1 LYPKGEG
8 AEKAYRSLSF
18 QIYFWKELRFRAIQS
33 RDGSLP
39 IRHPNIFY
47 LDGMLKEPAAF
58 ALLYVK
64 PVNGA
69 ALVSEDLLEI
79 SNRERLR
86 CCGAGFI
93 RKAPDGIHVVVFGE
107 RLQKLRLVSGD
118 DVHGSARQIA
128 GIKKLVE
135 IAGNQRIS
143 LGRNH
148 DRGISHREH
157 RHDERQKPEQRRTI
171 RTNNR
176 DSANRLVHSNR
187 DIAEWRIVHC
197 TIKLVRPSGVREDAL
212 NSEIHFGGSLSLSNR
227 RRESARD
234 LITPLRKVLRH
245 VIKNLCAIVGCPLT
259 PTRSFTRRLNC
270 ITNVFSVAQ
279 RHFAEQP
286 SIPVAHFHAVAG
298 IRARLLASDVE
309 LHRSVNRR

>member
-1 LYPKGEG
+1 MYLKGEG

-86 CCGAGFI
+86 GCGAGFVG
-93 RKAPDGIHVVVFGE
+93 KAPDGIDVVVFGE
-107 RLQKLRLVSGD
+107 RLQKLALVTSNDIHCAAG
-118 DVHGSARQIA
+118 QIA
-128 GIKKLVE
+128 GVEKLIQ
-135 IAGNQRIS
+135 IAGDQRI
-143 LGRNH
+143 GFRRDRN
-148 DRGISHREH
+148 RGIAHRDH
-157 RHDERQKPEQRRTI
+157 RHYERQKSEQRCFIWTDD
-171 RTNNR
+171 R
-176 DSANRLVHSNR
+176 DGPDRFVHCDG
-187 DIAEWRIVHC
+187 DIAERRVMHRAL
-197 TIKLVRPSGVREDAL
+197 KLVSPGSVGKDALDSGV
-212 NSEIHFGGSLSLSNR
+212 HFGRSLSLSNR